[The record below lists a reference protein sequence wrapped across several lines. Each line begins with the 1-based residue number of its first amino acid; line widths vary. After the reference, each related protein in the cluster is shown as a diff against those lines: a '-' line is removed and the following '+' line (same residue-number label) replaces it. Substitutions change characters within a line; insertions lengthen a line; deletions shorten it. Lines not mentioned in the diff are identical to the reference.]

1 MNLRSRIWGIGAGV
15 FGIVNLLGA
24 LLAMRMGE
32 RAHADVHL
40 ILFLL
45 SALAYL
51 AWRAVNRGRR
61 GQLAVD
67 ADAVDSGGAD
77 PQIEYLQQSVDALAL
92 EVERLGE
99 AQRAR
104 ERLRAENP
112 SPPPPKKDQ

>member
-67 ADAVDSGGAD
+67 AGEVDSASAD

-104 ERLRAENP
+104 ERLRAESPP
-112 SPPPPKKDQ
+112 SPPPTKDQ

>member
-1 MNLRSRIWGIGAGV
+1 MNLRSRIWGIGAGI

-32 RAHADVHL
+32 RAHTDVHL

-45 SALAYL
+45 SALAYV

-61 GQLAVD
+61 AEMAVD
-67 ADAVDSGGAD
+67 PAVAD

-104 ERLRAENP
+104 EKLRAEAAA
-112 SPPPPKKDQ
+112 PPPPGKDQ

>member
-24 LLAMRMGE
+24 LLALRMRE

-40 ILFLL
+40 ILFRL

-61 GQLAVD
+61 PQLAVD
-67 ADAVDSGGAD
+67 AGAADSDAAD

-104 ERLRAENP
+104 ERLREGT
-112 SPPPPKKDQ
+112 SSPPPKKDQ

>member
-1 MNLRSRIWGIGAGV
+1 MNLRSRVWGIGAGV

-61 GQLAVD
+61 PQLAVD
-67 ADAVDSGGAD
+67 AGAVDPDAGD
-77 PQIEYLQQSVDALAL
+77 PHIEYLQQSVDALAL

-104 ERLRAENP
+104 ERLRAEGP
-112 SPPPPKKDQ
+112 PPPPPKNSQ